1 MNSATAGFT
10 RKIACCLT
18 LMTIVVLTAG
28 CKQQAK
34 AEDYKFISAEFQDA
48 LHNVTI
54 DYFLAPPKPDPK
66 DLKLFYVEDKYEEY
80 RNPKLAE
87 AEAAYEHYPKLG
99 DKLCEPIAK
108 AYEEMLKVPLKGTEA
123 AYQFDSELLKIMR
136 SSGAYALPISS
147 GRGRVDGIFTVKEA
161 EKLKQE
167 YFQSFDETEKLPN
180 APKYEPENKI
190 IFTVAS
196 SDGGDG
202 SYRKYIEFKNAVNR
216 YGIQEISKFDFSFRF
231 VRSFLFVLGDTASL
245 NGERIYFYVELPYKI
260 SGTRLGE
267 VDDLQ
272 YVSGPNLGEQVKCYT
287 YSKTGLYYSGMIHK
301 IRFIDQD
308 RAVAPVYDLEPLSIP
323 LHPEYARDEIRRD
336 DGQKGFRKNYYTL
349 ERSEVSEQ
357 SLECWMLAVGFAS
370 GDIKKCQ
377 NPGYADE
384 YLKMLNSN
392 ICVWKDRAVV
402 APEVTYP
409 LTVDAALHR
418 KNYMRV
424 GLTYLNRCSPE
435 PYQEYKKD

>member
-54 DYFLAPPKPDPK
+54 DYFLAPPKPEPK
-66 DLKLFYVEDKYEEY
+66 DLKLFYLEDKYEEY

-123 AYQFDSELLKIMR
+123 AYQFDSELLKVMR

-167 YFQSFDETEKLPN
+167 YFKAFDEAEKLSN
-180 APKYEPENKI
+180 GLKYGPENKI
-190 IFTVAS
+190 LFIVVS
-196 SDGGDG
+196 NEWGGD
-202 SYRKYIEFKNAVNR
+202 YAKYSEFQNAVGR
-216 YGIQEISKFDFSFRF
+216 YGFQGVSKFDFDFEF

-267 VDDLQ
+267 IDQLQ
-272 YVSGPNLGEQVKCYT
+272 YVPGPDLGDHVECYT
-287 YSKTGLYYSGMIHK
+287 YSKTGLYYSGISSK
-301 IRFIDQD
+301 KKFIDKGMAD
-308 RAVAPVYDLEPLSIP
+308 APVLDLEPLSIP
-323 LHPEYARDEIRRD
+323 LHSEYARDEIRRN

-357 SLECWMLAVGFAS
+357 SLECWMLAVGFSS

-377 NPGYADE
+377 DSGYADE

-392 ICVWKDRAVV
+392 ICVWKDRTVD
-402 APEVTYP
+402 APKVEYP

-418 KNYMRV
+418 ADYMRFNN
-424 GLTYLNRCSPE
+424 LSYNNRCNPE
-435 PYQEYKKD
+435 TLPENRKD

>member
-54 DYFLAPPKPDPK
+54 DYFLAPPKPEPK
-66 DLKLFYVEDKYEEY
+66 DLKLFYLEDKYEEY

-267 VDDLQ
+267 VDQLQ
-272 YVSGPNLGEQVKCYT
+272 YVPGPDLGDHVECYT

-370 GDIKKCQ
+370 GDINKCR
-377 NPGYADE
+377 NSGYADE